1 MTKYDKAN
9 ELLNKLDFEDGK
21 YEITDA
27 LVDMYDWTKE
37 QMINKV
43 HDVVWK
49 LLKGYHIEDCDG
61 NIYNKPKF
69 FEDLLK
75 SMEEL

>member
-27 LVDMYDWTKE
+27 LVDMYEWTKE
-37 QMINKV
+37 QLIEKACKV
-43 HDVVWK
+43 H
-49 LLKGYHIEDCDG
+49 CA
-61 NIYNKPKF
+61 KF
-69 FEDLLK
+69 CKIRDRTHCQVCNNLNLIK
-75 SMEEL
+75 KTMEE